1 MAFSGGGPNQAEINI
16 TPLIDI
22 LLVLIIVFMVVVS
35 MSKRRGLEAEIPQPA
50 PPGKNLPPPVR
61 TIVLQIEVGTQG
73 EPDIKINEEPVTWKA
88 LPDRLSDIFAARVEK
103 VAFVKGAKEI
113 DFDYVAQVIDIAH
126 TSGIKSVGLLTGEPK
141 QEARVR

>member
-35 MSKRRGLEAEIPQPA
+35 MSKTEGLKAEIPQPA
-50 PPGKNLPPPVR
+50 PPGKSLPPPDR
-61 TIVLQIEVGTQG
+61 TIVVQLDVNAQG
-73 EPDIKINEEPVTWKA
+73 EPDIKINEEPVMWKA
-88 LPDRLSDIFAARVEK
+88 LPDRLTEIFAARVEK

-126 TSGIKSVGLLTGEPK
+126 ASGIKSVGLLTAEPK